1 MPKNRLKTRLNVLQA
16 VFLALLGQFVRQ
28 ARSPGELARFYLR
41 LNVKPS
47 SVKYSSVSSRVSNA
61 ISRLN
66 PE

>member
-1 MPKNRLKTRLNVLQA
+1 MPKSRLKTRLNVLQA
-16 VFLALLGQFVRQ
+16 AFFAITGQFVRQ
-28 ARSPGELARFYLR
+28 ARSPRELARFYLR

-47 SVKYSSVSSRVSNA
+47 SAKYSSVSSRVSNA